1 MIAKGGGVMKLSPP
15 ELEVACVDRGI
26 RVLGK
31 SEQQLRADLQRW
43 LTDSKKGVTIW
54 ERWLALPT
62 S

>member
-1 MIAKGGGVMKLSPP
+1 MKLSPP